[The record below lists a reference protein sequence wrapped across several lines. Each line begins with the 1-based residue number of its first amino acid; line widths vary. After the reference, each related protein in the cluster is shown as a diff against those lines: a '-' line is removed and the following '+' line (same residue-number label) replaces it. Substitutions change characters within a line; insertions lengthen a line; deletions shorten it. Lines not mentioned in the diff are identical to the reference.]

1 MGKVVVI
8 GGGWAG
14 CAAAISAAKAGAQV
28 VILEKTD
35 LLVGLGNVGGI
46 MRNNGR
52 YTACEEAMCLGA
64 RELFELTDKNAV
76 HKNINFPGHN
86 HATVYNVL
94 KIEPSVRKLMKDMG
108 IDVKIMSRVV
118 DVDCDNDILKAVILE
133 DGQRIEGGSFVDTT
147 GSSGPMGNCAKY
159 GNGCAMCILRC
170 PSFGGRVSITARC
183 GVNDMIGERSNGDF
197 GAFSGSM
204 KLLKE
209 SLSEEIRKELNENG
223 FAVIPLPKELRNE
236 KKLDIK
242 VCQQYALHEFAENII
257 LLDTGHAKLMTPF
270 FNLENLRSVPGFETA
285 CIVDPYSGGK
295 GNSIRY
301 MAVSPRDEYMRAEG
315 MKNLFVG
322 GEKSGFYVGH
332 TEAICTGSYAGHNAV
347 RYLANMDYLKLPTSL
362 LIGDF
367 LAYSNEEMHKEGG
380 TKKRFT
386 FAGSIYFNRMKE
398 LDLYTIDR
406 EKIEKRVKDV
416 NLLGVY
422 NKKLI
427 G

>member
-1 MGKVVVI
+1 MSKVVVI

-14 CAAAISAAKAGAQV
+14 CASAISARKAGAEV

-52 YTACEEAMCLGA
+52 YTACEEAIVLGA
-64 RELFELTDKNAV
+64 RELFNLTDENAA
-76 HKNINFPGHN
+76 HKDVNFPGHD

-94 KIEPSVRKLMKDMG
+94 KIEPQVRKLIKDMG
-108 IDVKIMSRVV
+108 IEIRIMSRVV
-118 DVDCDNDILKAVILE
+118 DVVCEKDILKAVILE
-133 DGQRIEGGSFVDTT
+133 SGEKIEGDSFVDTT
-147 GSSGPMGNCAKY
+147 GSSGPMGNCSKY

-170 PSFGGRVSITARC
+170 PSFGGRVSITERC
-183 GVNDMIGERSNGDF
+183 GVEDMIGERNNGDF

-209 SLSEEIRKELNENG
+209 SLSEDIQKELRENG
-223 FAVIPLPKELRNE
+223 FAVIPLQKELRNE

-242 VCQQYALHEFAENII
+242 VCQQYALHEFSENII
-257 LLDTGHAKLMTPF
+257 LLDTGHAKLMSPF
-270 FNLENLRSVPGFETA
+270 FELEKLRSVPGFENA

-301 MAVSPRDEYMRAEG
+301 MAVSPRDNYMRAEG
-315 MKNLFVG
+315 MSNLFVG

-332 TEAICTGSYAGHNAV
+332 TEAICTGSLAGHNAV
-347 RYLANMDYLKLPTSL
+347 RYLADMELLELPDTL

-367 LAYSNEEMHKEGG
+367 INYSNIEMHKEGG
-380 TKKRFT
+380 HKKRFT

-398 LDLYTIDR
+398 KEFYTMD
-406 EKIEKRVKDV
+406 KDV
-416 NLLGVY
+416 IRRKVEDVDLIGVY
-422 NKKLI
+422 DKKIL
-427 G
+427 

>member
-1 MGKVVVI
+1 MAKVVVI

-14 CAAAISAAKAGAQV
+14 CAAAISASKAGAQV

-35 LLVGLGNVGGI
+35 LLIGLGNVGGI

-64 RELFELTDKNAV
+64 SELFTLTDENST
-76 HKNINFPGHN
+76 HKNVNFPGHD

-94 KIEPSVRKLMKDMG
+94 KIEPPVRKLIKDMG
-108 IDVKIMSRVV
+108 IEVRIMSRVV
-118 DVDCDNDILKAVILE
+118 DVDCEGDILKAVILE
-133 DGQRIEGGSFVDTT
+133 DGERVEGDSFVDTT
-147 GSSGPMGNCAKY
+147 GSSGPMGNCTKY
-159 GNGCAMCILRC
+159 GNGCAMCVLRC
-170 PSFGGRVSITARC
+170 PSFGGRVSVTARC
-183 GVNDMIGERSNGDF
+183 GVNDMIGERANGDF

-209 SLSEEIRKELNENG
+209 SLREDIQKDLNDNG
-223 FAVIPLPKELRNE
+223 FAVIPLSKELRNE

-270 FNLENLRSVPGFETA
+270 FDLEKLRSVPGFETA

-301 MAVSPRDEYMRAEG
+301 MAVSPRDNYMRAEN

-332 TEAICTGSYAGHNAV
+332 TEAICTGSLAGHNAV
-347 RYLANMDYLKLPTSL
+347 RYLANMDYLELPKTL

-367 LAYSNEEMHKEGG
+367 ISYSNEEMHKDGG

-398 LDLYTIDR
+398 LGLYTLDKG
-406 EKIEKRVKDV
+406 KIEKRVKDED
-416 NLLGVY
+416 LLGIY
-422 NKKLI
+422 NNKLI
-427 G
+427 

>member
-1 MGKVVVI
+1 MAKVVVI

-14 CAAAISAAKAGAQV
+14 CAAAISASKAGAQV

-35 LLVGLGNVGGI
+35 LLIGLGNVGGI

-64 RELFELTDKNAV
+64 SELFTLTDENST
-76 HKNINFPGHN
+76 HKNVNFPGHN
-86 HATVYNVL
+86 HATIYNVL
-94 KIEPSVRKLMKDMG
+94 KIEPPVRKLIKDMG
-108 IDVKIMSRVV
+108 IEVRIMSRVV
-118 DVDCDNDILKAVILE
+118 DVDCEKDILKAVILE
-133 DGQRIEGGSFVDTT
+133 DGERIKGDSFVDTT
-147 GSSGPMGNCAKY
+147 GSSGPMGNCSKY
-159 GNGCAMCILRC
+159 GNGCAMCVLRC
-170 PSFGGRVSITARC
+170 PSFGGRVSVTGRC
-183 GVNDMIGERSNGDF
+183 GVNDMIGERVNGDF

-209 SLSEEIRKELNENG
+209 SLSEDIQKELNDKG

-270 FNLENLRSVPGFETA
+270 FDLEKLRSVPGFETA

-301 MAVSPRDEYMRAEG
+301 MAVSPRDNYMRAEG

-332 TEAICTGSYAGHNAV
+332 TEAICTGSLAGHNAV
-347 RYLANMDYLKLPTSL
+347 RYLTNKGYLQLPSSL
-362 LIGDF
+362 SIGDF
-367 LAYSNEEMHKEGG
+367 ISYSNEEMHKREGA
-380 TKKRFT
+380 KMRFT

-398 LDLYTIDR
+398 LGLYTIDKD
-406 EKIEKRVKDV
+406 EIEKRVKDV
-416 NLLGVY
+416 DLLGVY
-422 NKKLI
+422 NNKLI
-427 G
+427 

>member
-1 MGKVVVI
+1 MSKVVVI

-14 CAAAISAAKAGAQV
+14 CAAAISASKAGAQV

-35 LLVGLGNVGGI
+35 LLVGLGNIGGI

-52 YTACEEAMCLGA
+52 YTASEESICLGA
-64 RELFELTDKNAV
+64 SELFHLTDENSM
-76 HKNINFPGHN
+76 HKNVNFPGHN

-94 KIEPSVRKLMKDMG
+94 KIEPSVRKLIKDMG
-108 IDVKIMSRVV
+108 IEVRIMSRVV
-118 DVDCDNDILKAVILE
+118 DVDCDKDILKAVILE
-133 DGQRIEGGSFVDTT
+133 DGERIEGDSFIDTT
-147 GSSGPMGNCAKY
+147 GSSGPMGNCVKY
-159 GNGCAMCILRC
+159 GNGCAMCVLRC
-170 PSFGGRVSITARC
+170 PSFGGRVSITERC
-183 GVNDMIGERSNGDF
+183 GINDMIGERANGDF

-209 SLSEEIRKELNENG
+209 SLSEEIQNELNNKG
-223 FAVIPLPKELRNE
+223 FAVIPLPQELRNE
-236 KKLDIK
+236 EKLDIK

-257 LLDTGHAKLMTPF
+257 LLDTGHAKLMSPF
-270 FNLENLRSVPGFETA
+270 FNLEKLRSVPGFETA

-301 MAVSPRDEYMRAEG
+301 MAVSPRDNYMRAEG

-332 TEAICTGSYAGHNAV
+332 TEAICTGSLAGHNAV
-347 RYLANMDYLKLPTSL
+347 RYLANMEYLQLPSSL

-367 LAYSNEEMHKEGG
+367 ISYSNEEMHKEGG
-380 TKKRFT
+380 AKKRFT

-398 LDLYTIDR
+398 LGFYTID
-406 EKIEKRVKDV
+406 EEEIKKRVNDV
-416 NLLGVY
+416 GLLEIY
-422 NKKLI
+422 NTKLI
-427 G
+427 

>member
-1 MGKVVVI
+1 MAKVVVI

-14 CAAAISAAKAGAQV
+14 CAAAISASKAGADV

-35 LLVGLGNVGGI
+35 LLIGLGNVGGI

-64 RELFELTDKNAV
+64 TELFKLTDENAT
-76 HKNINFPGHN
+76 HKNMNFPGHN
-86 HATVYNVL
+86 HATIYNVL
-94 KIEPSVRKLMKDMG
+94 KIEPPVRKLIKDMG
-108 IDVKIMSRVV
+108 IEVRIMSRVV
-118 DVDCDNDILKAVILE
+118 DVDCEGDILKAVILE
-133 DGQRIEGGSFVDTT
+133 DGERIEGDSFVDTT
-147 GSSGPMGNCAKY
+147 GSSGPMGNCTKY
-159 GNGCAMCILRC
+159 GNGCAMCVLRC
-170 PSFGGRVSITARC
+170 PSFGGRVSVTGRC
-183 GVNDMIGERSNGDF
+183 GVEDMIGERVNGDF

-209 SLSEEIRKELNENG
+209 SLSEEIQQELNEKG

-257 LLDTGHAKLMTPF
+257 LIDTGHAKLMSPF
-270 FNLENLRSVPGFETA
+270 FNLEKLRSVPGFETA

-301 MAVSPRDEYMRAEG
+301 MAVSPRDNYMRAEK
-315 MKNLFVG
+315 MQNLFVG

-332 TEAICTGSYAGHNAV
+332 TEAICTGSLAGHNAV
-347 RYLANMDYLKLPTSL
+347 RYIANKDYLQLPSSL

-367 LAYSNEEMHKEGG
+367 IRYSNEEMHKKDGA
-380 TKKRFT
+380 KKRFT
-386 FAGSIYFNRMKE
+386 FAGSIYFERMKQ
-398 LDLYTIDR
+398 LGYYTID
-406 EKIEKRVKDV
+406 KDIIKKRVKDL
-416 NLLGVY
+416 NLLDIY
-422 NKKLI
+422 NKNLLD
-427 G
+427 

>member
-1 MGKVVVI
+1 MSKVVVI

-14 CAAAISAAKAGAQV
+14 CAAAISARKAGTEV

-52 YTACEEAMCLGA
+52 YTACEEAIVLGA
-64 RELFELTDKNAV
+64 RELFNLTDENAA
-76 HKNINFPGHN
+76 HKDVNFPGHD

-94 KIEPSVRKLMKDMG
+94 KIEPQVRKLIKDMG
-108 IDVKIMSRVV
+108 IEIRIMSRVV
-118 DVDCDNDILKAVILE
+118 DVVCEKDILKAVILE
-133 DGQRIEGGSFVDTT
+133 SGEKIEGDSFVDTT
-147 GSSGPMGNCAKY
+147 GSSGPMGNCSKY
-159 GNGCAMCILRC
+159 GNGCAMCVLRC
-170 PSFGGRVSITARC
+170 PSFGGRVSITERC
-183 GVNDMIGERSNGDF
+183 GVEDMIGERNNGDF

-209 SLSEEIRKELNENG
+209 SLSEDIQKELRKNG
-223 FAVIPLPKELRNE
+223 FAVIPLQKELRNE

-242 VCQQYALHEFAENII
+242 VCQQYALHEFSENII
-257 LLDTGHAKLMTPF
+257 LLDTGHAKLMSPF
-270 FNLENLRSVPGFETA
+270 FELEKLRSVPGFENA

-301 MAVSPRDEYMRAEG
+301 MAVSPRDNYMRAEG
-315 MKNLFVG
+315 MSNLFVG

-332 TEAICTGSYAGHNAV
+332 TEAICTGSLAGHNAV
-347 RYLANMDYLKLPTSL
+347 RYLADMELLELPYTL

-367 LAYSNEEMHKEGG
+367 INYSNIEMHKEGG
-380 TKKRFT
+380 HKKRFT

-398 LDLYTIDR
+398 KEFYTMD
-406 EKIEKRVKDV
+406 KDV
-416 NLLGVY
+416 IRRKVEDVDLIGVY
-422 NKKLI
+422 DKKIL
-427 G
+427 

>member
-1 MGKVVVI
+1 MAKVVVI

-14 CAAAISAAKAGAQV
+14 CAAAISASKAGADV

-35 LLVGLGNVGGI
+35 LLIGLGNVGGI

-64 RELFELTDKNAV
+64 TELFKLTDENAT
-76 HKNINFPGHN
+76 HKNMNFPGHN
-86 HATVYNVL
+86 HATIYNVL
-94 KIEPSVRKLMKDMG
+94 KIEPPVRKLIKDMG
-108 IDVKIMSRVV
+108 IEVRIMSRVV
-118 DVDCDNDILKAVILE
+118 DVDCEGDILKAVILE
-133 DGQRIEGGSFVDTT
+133 DGERIEGDSFVDTT
-147 GSSGPMGNCAKY
+147 GSSGPMGNCTKY
-159 GNGCAMCILRC
+159 GNGCAMCVLRC
-170 PSFGGRVSITARC
+170 HSFGGRVSVTGRC
-183 GVNDMIGERSNGDF
+183 GVEDMIGERVNGDF

-209 SLSEEIRKELNENG
+209 SLSEEIQQELNEKG

-257 LLDTGHAKLMTPF
+257 LIDTGHAKLMSPF
-270 FNLENLRSVPGFETA
+270 FNLEKLRSVPGFETA

-301 MAVSPRDEYMRAEG
+301 MAVSPRDNYMRAEK
-315 MKNLFVG
+315 MQNLFVG

-332 TEAICTGSYAGHNAV
+332 TEAICTGSLAGHNAV
-347 RYLANMDYLKLPTSL
+347 RYIANKDYLQLPSSL

-367 LAYSNEEMHKEGG
+367 IRYSNEEMHKKDGA
-380 TKKRFT
+380 KKRFT
-386 FAGSIYFNRMKE
+386 FAGSIYFERMKE
-398 LDLYTIDR
+398 LGYYTID
-406 EKIEKRVKDV
+406 KDIIKKRVKDL
-416 NLLGVY
+416 NLLDIY
-422 NKKLI
+422 NKNLLD
-427 G
+427 

>member
-1 MGKVVVI
+1 MSKVVVI

-14 CAAAISAAKAGAQV
+14 CAAAITASKAGAKV

-35 LLVGLGNVGGI
+35 LLIGLGNVGGI

-52 YTACEEAMCLGA
+52 YTACEESMCLGA
-64 RELFELTDKNAV
+64 GELFKLTDENAT
-76 HKNINFPGHN
+76 HKDMDFPGHK
-86 HATVYNVL
+86 HATIYNVL
-94 KIEPSVRKLMKDMG
+94 KIEPPVRKLIKDMG
-108 IDVKIMSRVV
+108 IEVRIMSRVV
-118 DVDCDNDILKAVILE
+118 DVDCEGDILKAVILE
-133 DGQRIEGGSFVDTT
+133 DGERIEGDSFVDTT
-147 GSSGPMGNCAKY
+147 GSSGPMGNCTKY
-159 GNGCAMCILRC
+159 GNGCAMCVLRC
-170 PSFGGRVSITARC
+170 PSFGGRVSVTGRC
-183 GVNDMIGERSNGDF
+183 GVNDMIGQRDNGDY

-209 SLSEEIRKELNENG
+209 SVSEEIQNDLNSKG
-223 FAVIPLPKELRNE
+223 VAVIPLPPELRNE

-257 LLDTGHAKLMTPF
+257 LLDTGHAKLMSPF
-270 FNLENLRSVPGFETA
+270 FNIETLRSVPGFENA

-301 MAVSPRDEYMRAEG
+301 MAVSPRDNYMRAEN

-322 GEKSGFYVGH
+322 GEKAGFYVGH
-332 TEAICTGSYAGHNAV
+332 TEAICTGSLAGHNAV
-347 RYLANMDYLKLPTSL
+347 RYLANMEYLQLPSDL

-367 LAYSNEEMHKEGG
+367 LTYSNEEFHKEGG

-398 LDLYTIDR
+398 LDFYTTDKEI
-406 EKIEKRVKDV
+406 IEKRVKDV
-416 NLLGVY
+416 DLLGVY
-422 NKKLI
+422 DEKLI
-427 G
+427 

>member
-1 MGKVVVI
+1 MAKVVVI

-14 CAAAISAAKAGAQV
+14 CAAAISASKAGAQV

-35 LLVGLGNVGGI
+35 LLIGLGNVGGI

-64 RELFELTDKNAV
+64 SELFTLTDENST
-76 HKNINFPGHN
+76 HKNVNFPGHN
-86 HATVYNVL
+86 HSTIYNVL
-94 KIEPSVRKLMKDMG
+94 KIEPPVRKLIKDMG
-108 IDVKIMSRVV
+108 IEVKIMSRVV
-118 DVDCDNDILKAVILE
+118 DVDCEKDILKAVILE
-133 DGQRIEGGSFVDTT
+133 DGQRIEGDSFVDTT
-147 GSSGPMGNCAKY
+147 GSSGPMGNCSKY
-159 GNGCAMCILRC
+159 GNGCAMCVLRC
-170 PSFGGRVSITARC
+170 PSFGGRVSVTGRC
-183 GVNDMIGERSNGDF
+183 GVNDMIGERVNGDF

-209 SLSEEIRKELNENG
+209 SLSENIQKELNEKG

-270 FNLENLRSVPGFETA
+270 FDLEKLRSVPGFETA

-301 MAVSPRDEYMRAEG
+301 MAVSPRDNYMRAEG

-332 TEAICTGSYAGHNAV
+332 TEAICTGSLAGHNAV
-347 RYLANMDYLKLPTSL
+347 RYLTNKGYLQLPSSL

-367 LAYSNEEMHKEGG
+367 ISYSNEEMHKEEGL
-380 TKKRFT
+380 KMRFT

-398 LDLYTIDR
+398 LELYTIDK
-406 EKIEKRVKDV
+406 EKIEERVKDV
-416 NLLGVY
+416 DLLGVY
-422 NKKLI
+422 NNKLI
-427 G
+427 

>member
-1 MGKVVVI
+1 MAKVVVI

-14 CAAAISAAKAGAQV
+14 CAAAISASKAGADV

-35 LLVGLGNVGGI
+35 LLIGLGNVGGI

-64 RELFELTDKNAV
+64 TELFKLTDENAT
-76 HKNINFPGHN
+76 HKNMNFPGHN
-86 HATVYNVL
+86 HATIYNVL
-94 KIEPSVRKLMKDMG
+94 KIEPPVRKLIKDMG
-108 IDVKIMSRVV
+108 IEVRIMSRVV
-118 DVDCDNDILKAVILE
+118 DVDCEGDILKAVILE
-133 DGQRIEGGSFVDTT
+133 DGERIEGDSFVDTT
-147 GSSGPMGNCAKY
+147 GSSGPMGNCTKY
-159 GNGCAMCILRC
+159 GNGCAMCVLRC
-170 PSFGGRVSITARC
+170 PSFGGRVSVTGRC
-183 GVNDMIGERSNGDF
+183 GVEDMIGERVNGDF

-209 SLSEEIRKELNENG
+209 SLSEEIQQELNEKG

-257 LLDTGHAKLMTPF
+257 LIDTGHAKLMSPF
-270 FNLENLRSVPGFETA
+270 FNLEKLRSVPGFETA

-301 MAVSPRDEYMRAEG
+301 MAVSPRDNYMRAEK
-315 MKNLFVG
+315 MQNLFVG

-332 TEAICTGSYAGHNAV
+332 TEAICTGSLAGHNAV
-347 RYLANMDYLKLPTSL
+347 RYIANKDYLQLPSSL

-367 LAYSNEEMHKEGG
+367 IRYSNEEMHKKDGA
-380 TKKRFT
+380 KKRFT
-386 FAGSIYFNRMKE
+386 FAGSIYFERMKE
-398 LDLYTIDR
+398 LGYYTID
-406 EKIEKRVKDV
+406 KDIIKKRVKDL
-416 NLLGVY
+416 NLLDIY
-422 NKKLI
+422 NKNLLD
-427 G
+427 